1 MLLILLHSDWVHCAL
16 SGRAIR
22 ALSLTSDIDR
32 TPSLMMVKGLKWIAV
47 GDICEVILSLAVW
60 TKRPSW
66 VLLRRFSV
74 LSPPDVQQ
82 HATRFHR

>member
-1 MLLILLHSDWVHCAL
+1 
-16 SGRAIR
+16 
-22 ALSLTSDIDR
+22 
-32 TPSLMMVKGLKWIAV
+32 MMVKGLKWIAV

-60 TKRPSW
+60 TKWPSW